1 MDGPMQSVVPDV
13 VEQEVANF
21 GRTLYKLEKGFSEV
35 PTAKKIANRVSV
47 HTLSVLSY
55 RVLERSL

>member
-35 PTAKKIANRVSV
+35 PTAKKIANKSKAFTR
-47 HTLSVLSY
+47 Y
-55 RVLERSL
+55 